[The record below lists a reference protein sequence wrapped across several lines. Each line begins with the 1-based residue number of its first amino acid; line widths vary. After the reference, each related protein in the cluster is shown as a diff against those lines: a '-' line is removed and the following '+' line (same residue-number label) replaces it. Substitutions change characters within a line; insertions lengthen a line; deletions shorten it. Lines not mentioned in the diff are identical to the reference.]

1 MGALAIL
8 ALIEAGVEVAQKIT
22 EYVQGLKGAAM
33 AAGATAEDVDV
44 AVARGKAAAA
54 KVSAHADK
62 ILTDNPGDEVK

>member
-22 EYVQGLKGAAM
+22 EYVQNLKGAAM
-33 AAGATAEDVDV
+33 SAGATAEDVDL
-44 AVARGKAAAA
+44 AVARGKQKAAA
-54 KVSAHADK
+54 VIAHADK